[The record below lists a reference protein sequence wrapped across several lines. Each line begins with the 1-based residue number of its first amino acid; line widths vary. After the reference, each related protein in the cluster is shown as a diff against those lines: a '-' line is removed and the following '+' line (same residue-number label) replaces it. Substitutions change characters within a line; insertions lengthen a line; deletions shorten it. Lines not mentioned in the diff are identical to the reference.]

1 MTAIEI
7 LTILVTCF
15 AISWLSVPF
24 VKKMAVQIGAVDYPD
39 TKRKFHKG
47 VMPRLGGLS
56 IFLSFLIGYVLFG
69 SDFEGLDHVLV
80 GAFIIILIGMYDD
93 IAPIKPLVK
102 FGGQILAAVIVI
114 YSGQFM
120 ITEFVFIPGL
130 TLQFPEWFSP
140 IFTLLWIVGITNAV
154 NLIDG
159 LDGLASGIS
168 AITLTTLAFLAVFD
182 GSYFAATVTLILL
195 GSTLGFIV
203 FNFPPASIFMGDTGS
218 NFLGFMIAV
227 LSILGYKQAAFA
239 SFFMPIVMLGVPIL
253 DTFVAIIRRKLRGQ
267 SIGEPDREHLHH
279 KLLDSTESSTKTLL
293 IIYGISVLFS
303 ATAVVYGIRK
313 IWGLFLLGFLLIFVE
328 IFIEKY
334 ELIGPKY
341 KPVFSLLEMLK
352 IRKK

>member
-1 MTAIEI
+1 MSAVEI
-7 LTILVTCF
+7 FTILVTCF

-24 VKKMAVQIGAVDYPD
+24 VKKMAVQINAVDYPD

-47 VMPRLGGLS
+47 VIPRLGGLS
-56 IFLSFLIGYVLFG
+56 IFLAFLIGYVLFG
-69 SDFEGLDHVLV
+69 SEFAGLDHVLV

-102 FGGQILAAVIVI
+102 FGGQFLAALVVI

-120 ITEFVFIPGL
+120 ISEFVLIPGL
-130 TLQFPEWFSP
+130 TFEFPTWFAP

-159 LDGLASGIS
+159 LDGLASGVS

-182 GSYFAATVTLILL
+182 GSNFAATVTLILL
-195 GSTLGFIV
+195 GATLGFMV

-239 SFFMPIVMLGVPIL
+239 SFLMPIVMLGVPIL
-253 DTFVAIIRRKLRGQ
+253 DTFIAIIRRRLRGQ

-279 KLLDSTESSTKTLL
+279 KLLDSTASSTKTLL
-293 IIYGISVLFS
+293 IIYAISALFS

-313 IWGLFLLGFLLIFVE
+313 TWGLILLAILLVCVE

-341 KPVFSLLEMLK
+341 KPVLSLFSLLK
-352 IRKK
+352 RKK